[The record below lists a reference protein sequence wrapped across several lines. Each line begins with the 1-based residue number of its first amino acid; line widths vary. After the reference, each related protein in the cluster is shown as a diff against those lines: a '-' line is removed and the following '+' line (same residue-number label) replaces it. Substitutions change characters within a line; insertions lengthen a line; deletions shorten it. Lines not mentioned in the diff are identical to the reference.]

1 MRFDR
6 RGGAVAGVNGH
17 SPVMSAVLAPLTDSG
32 RADMVVRRI
41 AEAVT
46 LGLMV
51 EGEQLPSESDLAD
64 QLGVANGTVR
74 EALAILREQGLV
86 ETRRGRNGG
95 SFIRS
100 PEEGLARLHQSR
112 LKEIGLSELRDLGDE
127 EFAVSGAAAH
137 FAAERAP
144 ADLADRLDQL
154 ITALRKAESPA
165 ERRKADVRFH
175 IEVAVAS
182 QSVRL
187 TQLEVRMQAELGPLL
202 WLPGA
207 AAPDASAFADQH
219 REILVAIAAGDAAAA
234 RRLAEE
240 HTVAGAHQLVR
251 AHLMLTDS

>member
-1 MRFDR
+1 M
-6 RGGAVAGVNGH
+6 AAVNGH
-17 SPVMSAVLAPLTDSG
+17 SPVMSAVFAPLTDSG

-46 LGLMV
+46 LGLMA
-51 EGEQLPSESDLAD
+51 EGEQLPSESDLAE

-95 SFIRS
+95 SFIRT
-100 PEEGLARLHQSR
+100 PEEGLARIHQAR

-127 EFAVSGAAAH
+127 QFAVSGAAAR

-144 ADLADRLDQL
+144 SDLADRLEKL
-154 ITALRKAESPA
+154 VTALRKADSPA
-165 ERRKADVRFH
+165 ERRKADARFH

-187 TQLEVRMQAELGPLL
+187 TRLEVRLQAELGPLL
-202 WLPGA
+202 WLPDLD
-207 AAPDASAFADQH
+207 APDVSGWADQH
-219 REILVAIAAGDAAAA
+219 HEILVSIAAGDASAA
-234 RRLAEE
+234 RRLAEK
-240 HTVAGAHQLVR
+240 HTVAGAHHLVR
-251 AHLMLTDS
+251 THLRLTDS

>member
-1 MRFDR
+1 MA
-6 RGGAVAGVNGH
+6 AVESR
-17 SPVMSAVLAPLTDSG
+17 SPVMSAIFAPLSDSG

-46 LGLMV
+46 IGLMA
-51 EGEQLPSESDLAD
+51 EGEQLPSESDLAC

-100 PEEGLARLHQSR
+100 PEEGLTRIHQARLR
-112 LKEIGLSELRDLGDE
+112 ELGISELRDLGDE
-127 EFAVSGAAAH
+127 QFAVSGTAAR

-144 ADLADRLDQL
+144 SDLAKSLDRLV
-154 ITALRKAESPA
+154 TALRKAESAA
-165 ERRKADVRFH
+165 ERRKADARFH
-175 IEVAVAS
+175 IEVAVAT

-187 TQLEVRMQAELGPLL
+187 TRLEVRLQTELGPLL
-202 WLPGA
+202 WLPGGDG
-207 AAPDASAFADQH
+207 PDASAFADQH
-219 REILVAIAAGDAAAA
+219 HEILVAIVAGDAAQA

-240 HTVAGAHQLVR
+240 HTIAGSRHLVR
-251 AHLMLTDS
+251 THLRLTDA